1 MADGEPMNNGREQ
14 LPFALVRASS
24 EHRELTCVEN
34 LLNVEHYDILTAGT
48 ESVIAVM
55 CFPQMAVSDEI
66 SVLWLS
72 LLHSSKKSCIKIH
85 EKMVAYARVDAVIS
99 SCWNVVVPNATA
111 EEAKFMWFTD
121 EKIFTKES
129 S

>member
-1 MADGEPMNNGREQ
+1 
-14 LPFALVRASS
+14 
-24 EHRELTCVEN
+24 
-34 LLNVEHYDILTAGT
+34 
-48 ESVIAVM
+48 
-55 CFPQMAVSDEI
+55 
-66 SVLWLS
+66 
-72 LLHSSKKSCIKIH
+72 
-85 EKMVAYARVDAVIS
+85 MVAYARVDAVIS